1 MNNIMAQHGSGIGYE
16 SYIFLHSTVSN
27 ELEEIPEKLLD
38 PHGSLCLTSVSQLV
52 SQLVSHT

>member
-1 MNNIMAQHGSGIGYE
+1 MAQHGSGIGYE